1 MYEPWDD
8 VGMALD
14 LQEIV
19 DRASELLEQP
29 ALLEDRDFNL
39 VAFHSQKPGID
50 VVRQRS
56 ILERGSSAAVR
67 AWFEQFGIATAAGPV
82 STPLDP
88 DLGTLGRLC
97 VPARWNGVN
106 HGYLW
111 VLDPDGSIAALPV
124 VAEVQQ
130 LAVHAGAMLAQRAMG
145 RYDLS
150 ILLESLLSP
159 DAVRSSEAAD
169 EMVERDLVAPSEP
182 VVVIDVRLDPAEGA
196 VPLNV
201 WSLPRGVVAAVQPG
215 RATLL
220 VRLPRVGE
228 LSAAT
233 RIATEI
239 RRQHEARVGP
249 GWRGSLV
256 IGIGDA
262 QPSLRSARASFR
274 QATLAARV
282 AALDGQPRTAL
293 WPELG
298 VFRLL
303 GAGPESELAAAVLDE
318 RVRRLLDHCDAE
330 LIRTAKVFLDV
341 AGSVQQATAR
351 LGVHRQTAYHRIRRI
366 EQVTGLDLATGA
378 DRLVL
383 HLGLTLAPLL
393 STGAEA

>member
-1 MYEPWDD
+1 
-8 VGMALD
+8 MALD

-67 AWFEQFGIATAAGPV
+67 AWFEQFGIATAAEPV

-88 DLGTLGRLC
+88 EFGTLGRLC
-97 VPARWNGVN
+97 IPARWNGVN

-111 VLDPDGSIAALPV
+111 VLDPDGSIAALPAV
-124 VAEVQQ
+124 GEVQQ

-159 DAVRSSEAAD
+159 DAVRSSRAAD
-169 EMVERDLVAPSEP
+169 ELVERELVGASDP
-182 VVVIDVRLDPAEGA
+182 VVVLDVRMEPAEGA
-196 VPLNV
+196 VPINV

-220 VRLPRVGE
+220 VRLSAAGE

-233 RIATEI
+233 RIAGEI
-239 RRQHEARVGP
+239 RRQHDARVGP
-249 GWRGSLV
+249 DWRGTLV

-262 QPSLRSARASFR
+262 QSSVRLARASHR
-274 QATLAARV
+274 HATLASRV
-282 AALDGQPRTAL
+282 AALEGQPRTAL

-303 GAGPESELAAAVLDE
+303 GAGSEAELSGAVLDE
-318 RVRRLLDHCDAE
+318 PVRRLLDHGDAQ
-330 LIRTAKVFLDV
+330 LVRTAKVFLDA
-341 AGSVQQATAR
+341 AGSIQQATAL
-351 LGVHRQTAYHRIRRI
+351 LGIHRQTAYHRIRRI
-366 EQVTGLDLATGA
+366 EQVTGLDLTRGA
-378 DRLVL
+378 DRLLL

-393 STGAEA
+393 APAGA